1 MDYQMIVASGGETRI
16 DKKTLC
22 LLMGLRQ
29 VLIMALGLLEDYLD
43 MDRSIVPKRKRD

>member
-1 MDYQMIVASGGETRI
+1 MVSTQGVMVREMDTKTR
-16 DKKTLC
+16 C

-43 MDRSIVPKRKRD
+43 LDRSVMSRHKRD